1 MLLYAG
7 YSQMHNRTMQHG
19 ALWTYPE
26 TTTVTFDG
34 LDSLVEYTFGPK
46 VVHHEFC
53 AICGVAIR
61 ARLRATRTDMALNV
75 RTMNGLDLATLKI
88 EKMDG
93 KSWLP
98 AYEI

>member
-1 MLLYAG
+1 
-7 YSQMHNRTMQHG
+7 
-19 ALWTYPE
+19 
-26 TTTVTFDG
+26 
-34 LDSLVEYTFGPK
+34 
-46 VVHHEFC
+46 VHHGFC

-75 RTMNGLDLATLKI
+75 RTMNGLDLTTLKI

>member
-1 MLLYAG
+1 
-7 YSQMHNRTMQHG
+7 MQHG

-26 TTTVTFDG
+26 MTAVTFKG

-46 VVHHEFC
+46 VVHHGFC
-53 AICGVAIR
+53 VICGVAIR

-75 RTMNGLDLATLKI
+75 RTMNGLDLTTLKI

>member
-1 MLLYAG
+1 MK
-7 YSQMHNRTMQHG
+7 HG
-19 ALWTYPE
+19 TLWTYPE
-26 TTTVTFDG
+26 TTTKG

-46 VVHHEFC
+46 AVHHGFC
-53 AICGVAIR
+53 ATCGVAIR
-61 ARLRATRTDMALNV
+61 ARLRATRTNMTLNV

-98 AYEI
+98 VYEI

>member
-1 MLLYAG
+1 
-7 YSQMHNRTMQHG
+7 
-19 ALWTYPE
+19 
-26 TTTVTFDG
+26 VTFNG

-46 VVHHEFC
+46 VVHHGFC
-53 AICGVAIR
+53 AICGVVIR

-75 RTMNGLDLATLKI
+75 RTTNGLDLATLKI
-88 EKMDG
+88 EKIDG